1 MVRNVSGGRQAGL
14 SSKVLE
20 VIVGGAEIGAV
31 TITAPFLRHSY
42 NRWGATAA
50 ETASAMPGDDLVP
63 RPKITSTRAITV
75 SAPPEEVWAWVVQIG
90 QGRGGFYSFDALENM
105 YPLRCD
111 IHSADRI
118 LPQLQELHTG
128 DLILLAPAQ
137 APCFRVATVEPP
149 RVLVLAGA
157 DPKSRAVWPV
167 PATPDELANVWQ
179 WVLRPAASGHGTRLV
194 VRQRYCYPRRQA
206 ALWHF
211 VEAVSFVM
219 EHRML
224 HGIKARAEGRRPA
237 LLAT

>member
-1 MVRNVSGGRQAGL
+1 
-14 SSKVLE
+14 
-20 VIVGGAEIGAV
+20 
-31 TITAPFLRHSY
+31 
-42 NRWGATAA
+42 
-50 ETASAMPGDDLVP
+50 
-63 RPKITSTRAITV
+63 
-75 SAPPEEVWAWVVQIG
+75 
-90 QGRGGFYSFDALENM
+90 M

-128 DLILLAPAQ
+128 DLILLAPTE
-137 APCFRVATVEPP
+137 APCFRVATVEPR
-149 RVLVLAGA
+149 RVLVLAGT

-179 WVLRPAASGHGTRLV
+179 WVLRPAASGRGTRLV

-224 HGIKARAEGRRPA
+224 HGIQSPCRRPPPSPPRDLTSRPGGWRRGLWRPLGQPIWA
-237 LLAT
+237 RLWVPSGGTFVPVMPVTTG